1 MIFQSLH
8 FTGKSPFKEVVIH
21 GLIRDEQGRKMSKS
35 LGNGVDPID
44 VIEKYGVD
52 ALRYFITTNSTPG
65 LDMRYSDEKLSAAA
79 NYLNKIWN
87 SARYVEMSLGD
98 DFVPEQLDRKKLGTL
113 EKYILSRLN
122 KTIASVT
129 AKMEKY
135 QFGAAS
141 SVLYDFVYDDFCSF
155 YLEMSKV
162 SLEKSA
168 DKAMIKTVLYKVI
181 EAIVKMIYPYC
192 PFIAEEIYLSLP
204 LHKESIMLESYPE
217 YDKSLSFPSA
227 ERQGELLKKMI
238 KDGRSYKSEAGLAPN
253 APIEVDIA
261 PKAPFK
267 GIEDY
272 LSRFLFA
279 SKVVV
284 AKEIKSL
291 SAYTYSGFVIAFTS
305 AEPKPEQVAKLRKK
319 EQALLSEI
327 ARGEKM
333 LSNPGFLA
341 KAPKAKVEL
350 EQGKLE
356 DNRKQL
362 QEVRKLLESLA

>member
-98 DFVPEQLDRKKLGTL
+98 DFAPEQLDKKKLGTL

-129 AKMEKY
+129 SKMEKY

-279 SKVVV
+279 SKVVI

-291 SAYTYSGFVIAFTS
+291 SAYTYSGFVIAFSS
-305 AEPKPEQVAKLRKK
+305 AEPKEEQVAKLQKK